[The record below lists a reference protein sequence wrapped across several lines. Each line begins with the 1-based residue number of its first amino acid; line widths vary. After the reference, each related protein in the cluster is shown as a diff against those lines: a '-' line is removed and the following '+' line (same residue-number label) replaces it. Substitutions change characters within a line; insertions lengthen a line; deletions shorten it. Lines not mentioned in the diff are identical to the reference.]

1 MSMYLHLRGRL
12 IRLPL
17 RRKMKTINL
26 QCPNILIVPSK
37 KVEGV
42 QPFQY
47 LAAGPAGP
55 PHPLIAQ
62 EVALLNY
69 DRLSCPQASHWVH
82 PPRGEQREEGDI
94 PTPSLRA
101 IWTDCIFPQR
111 TLVLES
117 TCSE

>member
-1 MSMYLHLRGRL
+1 MYLPLRGRL
-12 IRLPL
+12 IRLPI
-17 RRKMKTINL
+17 RRTIKTINL
-26 QCPNILIVPSK
+26 QCLNILIVPSK

-47 LAAGPAGP
+47 LAAGP
-55 PHPLIAQ
+55 PHLLIAR

-69 DRLSCPQASHWVH
+69 NRLSCPHASHWVH

-111 TLVLES
+111 TLVLGS